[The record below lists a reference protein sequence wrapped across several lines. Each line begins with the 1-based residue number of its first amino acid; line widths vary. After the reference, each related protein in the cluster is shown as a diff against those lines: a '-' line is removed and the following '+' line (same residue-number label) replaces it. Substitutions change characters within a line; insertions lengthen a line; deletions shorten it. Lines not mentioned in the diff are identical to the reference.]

1 MRNMMPDMLGLGLQ
15 AERMMRIISD
25 CVADMYYSK
34 SVGVTP
40 MASLVQG
47 E

>member
-1 MRNMMPDMLGLGLQ
+1 MPDMPALGLQ

-25 CVADMYYSK
+25 CIADMYYSK
-34 SVGVTP
+34 AVGVTP
-40 MASLVQG
+40 KASLVQG

>member
-1 MRNMMPDMLGLGLQ
+1 MRNMMPDMPALGLQ

-25 CVADMYYSK
+25 CIADMYYSK
-34 SVGVTP
+34 TVGVTP